1 MFLRRLQAAVEEA
14 RLAARQKSEEHRAKV
29 AKVQQ
34 QRKQQ
39 TSLLRKRTKTGQPV
53 MRHRIEKLLDSIQ
66 Q

>member
-1 MFLRRLQAAVEEA
+1 MCVSLLQAAVEEA
-14 RLAARQKSEEHRAKV
+14 RHAAQKQAEEHRAKV